1 MKLDMPHAAAGGACS
16 LTTRRCRLL
25 PLHARPYGRPTPAPT
40 HRTSRRR
47 PQSRRTAAAAP
58 RRAAPPSCAPQQ
70 QCRSL
75 HGQGKA
81 GRKRGE
87 PQAVKGSVRA
97 PEQCKHP
104 RLQAQRPPLAVNP
117 PRTQPSSL
125 RAPPP
130 PTPHPLPPLALT
142 HRWPLHSCAAAAGWE
157 PGLWRSPRQHPA
169 CRGPAPAGRTPPTGP
184 GSAAPPTA
192 AGASQTAW
200 RGRCWSPRLRGW
212 GGREGGGVEAVGRG
226 RAGQRRAAGRAR
238 GRSRVTMSLRHQS
251 AVVPRHPQ
259 AGRGAP
265 GRPTGGSKPL
275 LLEARLVHRQ
285 LGGAAPRQRH
295 LVEVRAV
302 EAHPEKRAAR
312 SESDAASEGGRA
324 AGAGVVGGPQLLQH
338 KARYSE
344 HASGAAPLVRAL
356 PAVTTSQP
364 TRLSGRCS
372 RFQAHARSHSLPVET
387 PPPVEARR
395 RLPADCSPSPGVD
408 SRRWDVADPA

>member
-130 PTPHPLPPLALT
+130 PPPTPFLPSPSRTVGLCILAQQRQVGSQVCGG
-142 HRWPLHSCAAAAGWE
+142 HRVSTQLAEGQ
-157 PGLWRSPRQHPA
+157 PRQA
-169 CRGPAPAGRTPPTGP
+169 APRRQVQ
-184 GSAAPPTA
+184 AAPPRPPLRVLLKQLGEDD
-192 AGASQTAW
+192 AGVPDC
-200 RGRCWSPRLRGW
+200 GDGE
-212 GGREGGGVEAVGRG
+212 GGREGAWRRWGGGEQGK
-226 RAGQRRAAGRAR
+226 
-238 GRSRVTMSLRHQS
+238 
-251 AVVPRHPQ
+251 
-259 AGRGAP
+259 
-265 GRPTGGSKPL
+265 GG
-275 LLEARLVHRQ
+275 Q
-285 LGGAAPRQRH
+285 LGGRG
-295 LVEVRAV
+295 
-302 EAHPEKRAAR
+302 
-312 SESDAASEGGRA
+312 DGAAS
-324 AGAGVVGGPQLLQH
+324 P
-338 KARYSE
+338 
-344 HASGAAPLVRAL
+344 
-356 PAVTTSQP
+356 
-364 TRLSGRCS
+364 
-372 RFQAHARSHSLPVET
+372 
-387 PPPVEARR
+387 
-395 RLPADCSPSPGVD
+395 
-408 SRRWDVADPA
+408 